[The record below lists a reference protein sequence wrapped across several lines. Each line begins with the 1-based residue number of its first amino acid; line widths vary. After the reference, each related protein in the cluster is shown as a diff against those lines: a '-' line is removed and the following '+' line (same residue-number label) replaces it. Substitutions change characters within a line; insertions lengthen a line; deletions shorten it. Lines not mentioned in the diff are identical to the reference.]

1 MKSVSLA
8 APLRSDDGIFPLAGA
23 GYKIVEQYCAKFNIP
38 LDPTYAQLKL
48 YEEVGEF
55 TQAVLRHQ
63 GLARPEKRSE
73 PETAMTAIAAELT
86 DIIGMA
92 ILNAHLLGIDLEE
105 AFARKW
111 FDKLDRSEAAMDP

>member
-1 MKSVSLA
+1 MEFSHLQALV
-8 APLRSDDGIFPLAGA
+8 I
-23 GYKIVEQYCAKFNIP
+23 KIVQQYCAKFNTP
-38 LDPTYAQLKL
+38 LDATYAQLKL

-73 PETAMTAIAAELT
+73 PETPKTAIAAELT
-86 DIIGMA
+86 DIIGMG
-92 ILNAHLLGIDLEE
+92 IVNAPLLGIDLEE

-111 FDKLDRSEAAMDP
+111 FDKLDRSGAAMDSYIDLPVVNRK